1 MECACIH
8 DCEHIEFILCVAQ
21 TSRTWS
27 MASAILW
34 KKSHIVIKSMKRIS
48 YCFNKFEWCSHTNN
62 ETANTIPTVA
72 FSIFSFSIDN
82 WRTLACER
90 AWVVFADRKSIS
102 WIYCILRCW
111 QGCSSML
118 FFSYNHTDR
127 AKWSGQTS
135 EIWNLWNFCFKNMCL
150 HRLNAQNLQITLRVS
165 RVPISRLIFTSI
177 V

>member
-90 AWVVFADRKSIS
+90 AWVVFAAAKSSQID
-102 WIYCILRCW
+102 LVDLLH
-111 QGCSSML
+111 SSML
-118 FFSYNHTDR
+118 ARMFVNVILFVQSHWQGEMKWTDF
-127 AKWSGQTS
+127 G
-135 EIWNLWNFCFKNMCL
+135 NMKSL
-150 HRLNAQNLQITLRVS
+150 KLL
-165 RVPISRLIFTSI
+165 F
-177 V
+177 